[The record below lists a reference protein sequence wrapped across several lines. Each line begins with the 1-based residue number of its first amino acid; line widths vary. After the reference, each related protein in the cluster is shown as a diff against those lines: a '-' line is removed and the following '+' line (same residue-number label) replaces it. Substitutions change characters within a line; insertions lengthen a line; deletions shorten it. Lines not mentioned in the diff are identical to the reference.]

1 MQSLEYL
8 LAHAKEHEPQLV
20 LALEDALKKTVKE
33 EGGQVRWPVRG
44 GGDDDRGAGAFM
56 DRGGPTAVACA
67 CPRVC
72 MCEHACQSW
81 SCWSDLYA
89 GRSVCVCVC
98 VLCSWQAVGLG
109 FKVFAFA
116 CTLEVRNT
124 CESGAWGLGA
134 LFMWFRVM
142 VTGWYNP

>member
-1 MQSLEYL
+1 M
-8 LAHAKEHEPQLV
+8 PVLV
-20 LALEDALKKTVKE
+20 VL
-33 EGGQVRWPVRG
+33 VRFVCWPFR
-44 GGDDDRGAGAFM
+44 
-56 DRGGPTAVACA
+56 
-67 CPRVC
+67 
-72 MCEHACQSW
+72 
-81 SCWSDLYA
+81 
-89 GRSVCVCVC
+89 VCVCVC